1 MFESPD
7 FMRPLKRGE
16 EPAVDALMAAAFGGT
31 AEVDLVAAL
40 RKSRAIAGE
49 MVLPMDGGIIGY
61 AALSHMVAPKG
72 WLALAPVAIHPDHH
86 GRGFGRRF
94 IGMIAQ
100 WAELSGQTVVVVGD
114 PAFYTRC
121 GFTPIADDF
130 TSSHAIDQ
138 TLIAGP
144 AKTKIATLTY
154 PKAFV

>member
-1 MFESPD
+1 MFKSPD

-94 IGMIAQ
+94 VGMISQ
-100 WAELSGQTVVVVGD
+100 WLNYRGKRWWFWAT
-114 PAFYTRC
+114 PP
-121 GFTPIADDF
+121 FTPAAA
-130 TSSHAIDQ
+130 SHRLRMVSRRP
-138 TLIAGP
+138 TRSTTP
-144 AKTKIATLTY
+144 
-154 PKAFV
+154 